1 MPIIIIKIKK
11 MNYQV
16 LIKNID
22 TVNEV
27 EGYWSDQDLIAL
39 LGKFNYPDGAT
50 ADKSSLPELLEM
62 AISDYEPNE
71 AAQIVLEYKL
81 GDQLGAGQIE
91 QISNNML
98 IDKVCEE
105 YPEIHMQ
112 GTMFHV
118 NQLLFKAYNGK
129 FPNAKASVVHFSM
142 TPMDGELR
150 KLTAENVLK
159 LLNNGLSDRNLIKR
173 LFENQISQNIP
184 FPEAESIIWE
194 LTTEDNVNYS
204 LVTSEN
210 WINKED
216 ITEYEFESVLEEIEN
231 EA

>member
-1 MPIIIIKIKK
+1 

-16 LIKNID
+16 IIKRID

-27 EGYWSDQDLIAL
+27 EGYWSDQDLIQL
-39 LGKFNYPDGAT
+39 LDKFNYPDGAT
-50 ADKSSLPELLEM
+50 AEKKNLPELLEM

-71 AAQIVLEYKL
+71 AAEIVLAYKFSEEL
-81 GDQLGAGQIE
+81 NEGQIQ
-91 QISNNML
+91 QIAHNML

-112 GTMFHV
+112 GRLFHT

-142 TPMDGELR
+142 QPEQNEVT
-150 KLTAENVLK
+150 KVLTKENVLK

-173 LFENQISQNIP
+173 LFDDQMTQNIP
-184 FPEAESIIWE
+184 FPEAEGIIWE
-194 LTTEDNVNYS
+194 LNTTDNLNYT

-210 WINKED
+210 WINNED
-216 ITEYEFESVLEEIEN
+216 LISSEFEGVLEEVIE
-231 EA
+231 EV

>member
-1 MPIIIIKIKK
+1 

-16 LIKNID
+16 VIKNID

-27 EGYWSDQDLIAL
+27 EGYWSDADFVTL
-39 LGKFNYPDGAT
+39 LQKFNYPDGAT
-50 ADKSSLPELLEM
+50 AEKSSLPELLEM

-81 GDQLGAGQIE
+81 GDELSAGQIE

-112 GTMFHV
+112 GRLFHV

-142 TPMDGELR
+142 TPTNGEAQ
-150 KLTAENVLK
+150 KLTAENILK
-159 LLNNGLSDRNLIKR
+159 LLNKGLSDRNLIKR
-173 LFENQISQNIP
+173 LFEDQMSQNIS

-194 LTTEDNVNYS
+194 LTTEDTVNYN

-210 WINKED
+210 WINKD
-216 ITEYEFESVLEEIEN
+216 DVTASEFESVLEEVED

>member
-1 MPIIIIKIKK
+1 MNYQIIIKR
-11 MNYQV
+11 
-16 LIKNID
+16 ID

-27 EGYWSDQDLIAL
+27 EGYWSDEDFIEL
-39 LGKFNYPDGAT
+39 LEKFNFPDAAT
-50 ADKSSLPELLEM
+50 AEKKNLPELLEM

-71 AAQIVLEYKL
+71 AAEIILTYKL
-81 GDQLGAGQIE
+81 GEELNEGQIE
-91 QISNNML
+91 QISHNML

-112 GTMFHV
+112 GRLFHV

-142 TPMDGELR
+142 TPTDGELK

-173 LFENQISQNIP
+173 LFDDQMTKNIP
-184 FPEAESIIWE
+184 FPTAEGIIWE
-194 LTTEDNVNYS
+194 LNTEDNVNYS

-216 ITEYEFESVLEEIEN
+216 VTTSEFEGVLEEIE
-231 EA
+231 EEV

>member
-1 MPIIIIKIKK
+1 
-11 MNYQV
+11 MNYQIV
-16 LIKNID
+16 IKNID

-27 EGYWSDQDLIAL
+27 EGYWSDEDLVVL
-39 LGKFNYPDGAT
+39 LQKFNYPDGAT
-50 ADKSSLPELLEM
+50 AEKSSLPELLEM

-81 GDQLGAGQIE
+81 GDELSAGQIE

-112 GTMFHV
+112 GRLFHV

-129 FPNAKASVVHFSM
+129 FPNAKASVVHFSI
-142 TPMDGELR
+142 TPTNGAAQ
-150 KLTAENVLK
+150 KLTAENILK

-173 LFENQISQNIP
+173 LFENQMSQNIP

-194 LTTEDNVNYS
+194 LTTEDDVNYN

-210 WINKED
+210 WINKD
-216 ITEYEFESVLEEIEN
+216 DVTASEFESVLEEVED

>member
-1 MPIIIIKIKK
+1 
-11 MNYQV
+11 MNYQIV
-16 LIKNID
+16 IKNID
-22 TVNEV
+22 TVNEI
-27 EGYWSDQDLIAL
+27 EGYWSDEDFTVL
-39 LGKFNYPDGAT
+39 LEKFNYPDGAT
-50 ADKSSLPELLEM
+50 AEKSSLPELLEM

-71 AAQIVLEYKL
+71 AAQIVLHYKL
-81 GDQLGAGQIE
+81 GDQLSEGQID
-91 QISNNML
+91 QISNDML

-112 GTMFHV
+112 GTLFHV

-129 FPNAKASVVHFSM
+129 FPNAKASIVHFSM
-142 TPMDGELR
+142 TPTDGEKQ

-159 LLNNGLSDRNLIKR
+159 LLNKGLSDRNLIKR

-184 FPEAESIIWE
+184 FPEADSIVWD
-194 LTTEDNVNYS
+194 LTTEDNINYD

-216 ITEYEFESVLEEIEN
+216 IKESEFESVLEEVED
-231 EA
+231 AA

>member
-1 MPIIIIKIKK
+1 

-16 LIKNID
+16 VIKNID

-27 EGYWSDQDLIAL
+27 EGYWSDEDFIQL
-39 LGKFNYPDGAT
+39 LEKFNYPDGAT
-50 ADKSSLPELLEM
+50 ADKTSLPELLEM

-71 AAQIVLEYKL
+71 AAEIVLKYKL
-81 GDQLGAGQIE
+81 GNELNDGQIE
-91 QISNNML
+91 QISHNML

-129 FPNAKASVVHFSM
+129 FPNAKASVVHFSI
-142 TPMDGELR
+142 TPTDGEVQ

-184 FPEAESIIWE
+184 FPEAEGIVWE
-194 LTTEDNVNYS
+194 LTTKDDINYN

-216 ITEYEFESVLEEIEN
+216 ITEYEFESVLEAIED
-231 EA
+231 EV

>member
-1 MPIIIIKIKK
+1 
-11 MNYQV
+11 MNYQIV
-16 LIKNID
+16 IKNID

-27 EGYWSDQDLIAL
+27 EGYWTDEDLVVL
-39 LGKFNYPDGAT
+39 LQKFNYPDGAT
-50 ADKSSLPELLEM
+50 AEKSSLPELLEM

-81 GDQLGAGQIE
+81 GDELSAGQIE

-112 GTMFHV
+112 GRLFHV

-142 TPMDGELR
+142 TPINGELQ
-150 KLTAENVLK
+150 KLTAENILK

-173 LFENQISQNIP
+173 LFENQMSQNIP
-184 FPEAESIIWE
+184 FPEAESIVWE
-194 LTTEDNVNYS
+194 LTTEDGVNYN

-210 WINKED
+210 WINKD
-216 ITEYEFESVLEEIEN
+216 DVTASEFESVLEEVED
-231 EA
+231 EV

>member
-1 MPIIIIKIKK
+1 
-11 MNYQV
+11 MNYQAV
-16 LIKNID
+16 IKNID

-27 EGYWSDQDLIAL
+27 EGYWSDEDFIQL

-50 ADKSSLPELLEM
+50 AEKSSLPELLEM

-81 GDQLGAGQIE
+81 GDQLGEGQIE

-112 GTMFHV
+112 GTLFHV

-142 TPMDGELR
+142 TPTDGETQ

-184 FPEAESIIWE
+184 FPEAEGIVWE
-194 LTTEDNVNYS
+194 LNTKDDLNYS

-216 ITEYEFESVLEEIEN
+216 ITEYEFESVLEEVEDV
-231 EA
+231 A

>member
-1 MPIIIIKIKK
+1 
-11 MNYQV
+11 MNYQIV
-16 LIKNID
+16 INNID

-27 EGYWSDQDLIAL
+27 EGYWSDEDFVAL

-50 ADKSSLPELLEM
+50 AEKSTLPELLEM
-62 AISDYEPNE
+62 AISDYEANE

-81 GDQLGAGQIE
+81 GDELSEGQIE

-105 YPEIHMQ
+105 YPEIHLQ
-112 GTMFHV
+112 GRLFHV

-142 TPMDGELR
+142 TPTDGEVQ

-159 LLNNGLSDRNLIKR
+159 LLNKGLSDRNLIKR
-173 LFENQISQNIP
+173 LFEDQMSQNIA

-194 LTTEDNVNYS
+194 LTTEDDVNYN

-210 WINKED
+210 WINKDD
-216 ITEYEFESVLEEIEN
+216 IIESEFESILEEVEG

>member
-1 MPIIIIKIKK
+1 

-16 LIKNID
+16 AIKNID

-27 EGYWSDQDLIAL
+27 EGYWSDADFVAL
-39 LGKFNYPDGAT
+39 LQKFNYPDGAT
-50 ADKSSLPELLEM
+50 AEKSTLPELLEM

-81 GDQLGAGQIE
+81 GDQLSEGQIE

-112 GTMFHV
+112 GTLFHV

-142 TPMDGELR
+142 TPTNGEAQ
-150 KLTAENVLK
+150 KLTAENILK

-173 LFENQISQNIP
+173 LFENQMSQNIP
-184 FPEAESIIWE
+184 FPEAEGIVWE
-194 LTTEDNVNYS
+194 LDTKDDVNYS
-204 LVTSEN
+204 LITSEN

-216 ITEYEFESVLEEIEN
+216 ITESEFEAVLEEIEN

>member
-1 MPIIIIKIKK
+1 

-16 LIKNID
+16 VIKNID

-27 EGYWSDQDLIAL
+27 EGYWSDADFVTL
-39 LGKFNYPDGAT
+39 LQKFNYPDGAT
-50 ADKSSLPELLEM
+50 AEKSSLPELLEM

-81 GDQLGAGQIE
+81 GNELSAGQIE

-112 GTMFHV
+112 GRLFHV

-142 TPMDGELR
+142 TPTNGEAQ
-150 KLTAENVLK
+150 KLTAENILK
-159 LLNNGLSDRNLIKR
+159 LLNTGLSDRNLIKR
-173 LFENQISQNIP
+173 LFEDQISQNIP

-194 LTTEDNVNYS
+194 LTTEDDVNYN

-210 WINKED
+210 WINKDDVIES
-216 ITEYEFESVLEEIEN
+216 EFESILEEVED

>member
-1 MPIIIIKIKK
+1 
-11 MNYQV
+11 MNYQIV
-16 LIKNID
+16 IKNID

-27 EGYWSDQDLIAL
+27 KGYWSDQDFIHL

-50 ADKSSLPELLEM
+50 AEKSSLPELLEM

-71 AAQIVLEYKL
+71 AAAIVLDYKL
-81 GDQLGAGQIE
+81 GDQLSEGQIE

-112 GTMFHV
+112 GTLFHV

-142 TPMDGELR
+142 TSTDGELR

-173 LFENQISQNIP
+173 LFESQISQNIP
-184 FPEAESIIWE
+184 FPEAEAIIWE
-194 LTTEDNVNYS
+194 LTTEDNVNYD

-216 ITEYEFESVLEEIEN
+216 ITEYEFESVLEEVEDV
-231 EA
+231 A

>member
-1 MPIIIIKIKK
+1 M
-11 MNYQV
+11 MNYQIV
-16 LIKNID
+16 IKNID
-22 TVNEV
+22 TVNEI
-27 EGYWSDQDLIAL
+27 EGYWSDEDFIAL
-39 LGKFNYPDGAT
+39 LEKFNYPDGA
-50 ADKSSLPELLEM
+50 AAEKSSLPELLEM

-71 AAQIVLEYKL
+71 AAQIVLHYKL
-81 GDQLGAGQIE
+81 GDQLSEGQID
-91 QISNNML
+91 QISNDML

-112 GTMFHV
+112 GTLFHV

-129 FPNAKASVVHFSM
+129 FPNAKASIVHFSLKP
-142 TPMDGELR
+142 TDGEPQ

-159 LLNNGLSDRNLIKR
+159 LLNKGLSDRNLIKR

-184 FPEAESIIWE
+184 FPEADSIVWD
-194 LTTEDNVNYS
+194 LTTDDDINYN

-216 ITEYEFESVLEEIEN
+216 INESEFESVLEEVEDVT
-231 EA
+231 

>member
-1 MPIIIIKIKK
+1 

-16 LIKNID
+16 VIKNID

-27 EGYWSDQDLIAL
+27 EGYWSDEDFIQL

-50 ADKSSLPELLEM
+50 AEKSSLPELLEM
-62 AISDYEPNE
+62 AISDYGPNE

-81 GDQLGAGQIE
+81 GDQLSEGQIE

-112 GTMFHV
+112 GTLFHV

-142 TPMDGELR
+142 TPTDGETQ

-184 FPEAESIIWE
+184 FPEAEGIVWE
-194 LTTEDNVNYS
+194 LNTQDDLNYS

-216 ITEYEFESVLEEIEN
+216 ITEYEFESVLEEVEDV
-231 EA
+231 A

>member
-1 MPIIIIKIKK
+1 
-11 MNYQV
+11 MNYQIV
-16 LIKNID
+16 IKNID
-22 TVNEV
+22 TVNEI
-27 EGYWSDQDLIAL
+27 EGYWSDEDFIAL
-39 LGKFNYPDGAT
+39 LEKFNYPDGST
-50 ADKSSLPELLEM
+50 AEKSSLPELLEM
-62 AISDYEPNE
+62 AISDYEANE
-71 AAQIVLEYKL
+71 AAAIVLEYKL
-81 GDQLGAGQIE
+81 GEELTEGQVE

-112 GTMFHV
+112 GTLFHV

-129 FPNAKASVVHFSM
+129 FPNAKASIVHFSM
-142 TPMDGELR
+142 TPTDGEAQ

-159 LLNNGLSDRNLIKR
+159 LLNKGLSDRNLIKR

-194 LTTEDNVNYS
+194 LTTEDNINYD

-216 ITEYEFESVLEEIEN
+216 INESEFESVLEEVED
-231 EA
+231 AA

>member
-1 MPIIIIKIKK
+1 M
-11 MNYQV
+11 MNYQIV
-16 LIKNID
+16 IKNID
-22 TVNEV
+22 TVNEI
-27 EGYWSDQDLIAL
+27 EGYWSDEDFIAL
-39 LGKFNYPDGAT
+39 LEKFNYPDGAT
-50 ADKSSLPELLEM
+50 AEKSSLPELLEM

-71 AAQIVLEYKL
+71 AAQIVLHYKL
-81 GDQLGAGQIE
+81 GDQLSEGQIN
-91 QISNNML
+91 QISNDML

-112 GTMFHV
+112 GTLFHV

-129 FPNAKASVVHFSM
+129 FPNAKASIVHFSM
-142 TPMDGELR
+142 TPTDGETQ

-159 LLNNGLSDRNLIKR
+159 LLNKGLSERNLIKR

-194 LTTEDNVNYS
+194 LTTEDNINYD

-216 ITEYEFESVLEEIEN
+216 INESEFESTLEEVEDV
-231 EA
+231 A

>member
-1 MPIIIIKIKK
+1 
-11 MNYQV
+11 MNYQIA
-16 LIKNID
+16 IKRID

-27 EGYWSDQDLIAL
+27 EGYWADEDLVQL
-39 LGKFNYPDGAT
+39 LEKFNYPDGAT
-50 ADKSSLPELLEM
+50 AEKSSLPELLEM

-71 AAQIVLEYKL
+71 AAEIVLKYKFPDRL
-81 GDQLGAGQIE
+81 TDGQIE
-91 QISNNML
+91 QIAHNML
-98 IDKVCEE
+98 VDKVCEE
-105 YPEIHMQ
+105 YPEIDMQ
-112 GTMFHV
+112 GTLFHI

-129 FPNAKASVVHFSM
+129 FPNAKASIVHFSM
-142 TPMDGELR
+142 TPIEGEAQ

-159 LLNNGLSDRNLIKR
+159 LLNKGLSDRNLIKR

-184 FPEAESIIWE
+184 FPEAEDIVWE
-194 LTTEDNVNYS
+194 LTTADNINYN

-216 ITEYEFESVLEEIEN
+216 INEYEFESVLEEIED

>member
-1 MPIIIIKIKK
+1 
-11 MNYQV
+11 MNYQIV
-16 LIKNID
+16 INKID

-27 EGYWSDQDLIAL
+27 EGYWSDEDFVVL
-39 LGKFNYPDGAT
+39 LQKFNYPDGAT
-50 ADKSSLPELLEM
+50 AEKSSLPELLEM

-81 GDQLGAGQIE
+81 GDQLSAGQIE

-112 GTMFHV
+112 GTLFNV

-129 FPNAKASVVHFSM
+129 FPNSKASVVHFSM
-142 TPMDGELR
+142 TPTDGETQ
-150 KLTAENVLK
+150 KLTAENILK

-173 LFENQISQNIP
+173 LFENQMSQNIP

-194 LTTEDNVNYS
+194 LTTEDDVNYN

-216 ITEYEFESVLEEIEN
+216 ITEYEFESVLEEIED

>member
-1 MPIIIIKIKK
+1 

-16 LIKNID
+16 VIKNID

-27 EGYWSDQDLIAL
+27 EGYWSDEDFVQL

-50 ADKSSLPELLEM
+50 AEKSSLPELLEM

-71 AAQIVLEYKL
+71 AAAIVLEYKL
-81 GDQLGAGQIE
+81 GEELTEGQVE

-112 GTMFHV
+112 GTLFHI

-129 FPNAKASVVHFSM
+129 FPNAKASIVHFSM
-142 TPMDGELR
+142 TPKDSEPQ

-173 LFENQISQNIP
+173 LFENQIAQNIP

-194 LTTEDNVNYS
+194 LKTEDNINYD

-216 ITEYEFESVLEEIEN
+216 IKESEFESVLEEVED

>member
-1 MPIIIIKIKK
+1 
-11 MNYQV
+11 MNYQIV
-16 LIKNID
+16 IKSID

-27 EGYWSDQDLIAL
+27 EGYWSDEDFVQL
-39 LGKFNYPDGAT
+39 LEKFNYPDGAT
-50 ADKSSLPELLEM
+50 AEKRSLPELLEM

-71 AAQIVLEYKL
+71 AAEIVLKYKFPDRL
-81 GDQLGAGQIE
+81 SDGQIE
-91 QISNNML
+91 QISHNML

-112 GTMFHV
+112 GTLFHI

-129 FPNAKASVVHFSM
+129 FPNAKASIVHFSM
-142 TPMDGELR
+142 TPTDGEAQ

-173 LFENQISQNIP
+173 LFENQMSQNIP
-184 FPEAESIIWE
+184 FPEAEDIVWE
-194 LTTEDNVNYS
+194 LTTEDDINYN

-216 ITEYEFESVLEEIEN
+216 ITEYEFESVLEEIED

>member
-1 MPIIIIKIKK
+1 
-11 MNYQV
+11 MNNQV
-16 LIKNID
+16 VIKNID

-27 EGYWSDQDLIAL
+27 EGYWSDEDFIQL
-39 LGKFNYPDGAT
+39 LEKFNYPDGAT
-50 ADKSSLPELLEM
+50 AEKSSLPELLEM

-71 AAQIVLEYKL
+71 AAEIVLKYKL
-81 GDQLGAGQIE
+81 GDQLGDGQIE
-91 QISNNML
+91 QIANNML

-105 YPEIHMQ
+105 YPVIGMQ
-112 GTMFHV
+112 GTLFHV

-129 FPNAKASVVHFSM
+129 FPNAKASVVHFSI
-142 TPMDGELR
+142 TPTDSEVQ

-173 LFENQISQNIP
+173 LFENQMSQNIP
-184 FPEAESIIWE
+184 FPEAEGIVWE
-194 LTTEDNVNYS
+194 LTTADDINYN

-216 ITEYEFESVLEEIEN
+216 ITEYEFESVLDEIEN